1 MKFPTPTKSIL
12 FSFAKLMA
20 NRFNVNEQ
28 KVLEDVEN
36 VIINSSDVTFEDAKR
51 FVKRLK
57 ENGHKL
63 TILTYIPDKK
73 NRDYQ
78 IKKIKGSGIE
88 KYFDDIIITS
98 EYKFTLDLDYKN
110 SIFIDD
116 DPRDLNGL
124 YEKKPIKVIRIRK
137 KNNKRSKIDI
147 DNKKVKRI
155 MLYMFAF
162 FIPFFVL
169 LGIIITLKVY
179 PFGENTY
186 MPVDAFNQYTPYLQ
200 YFKEAIL
207 GTNSMFYSLG
217 KSIGGEM
224 YGLFTY
230 YLMSPF
236 NLISLFFCYMHM
248 TQLLHAYLFQYIH
261 LNF

>member
-1 MKFPTPTKSIL
+1 MK
-12 FSFAKLMA
+12 
-20 NRFNVNEQ
+20 
-28 KVLEDVEN
+28 KV
-36 VIINSSDVTFEDAKR
+36 
-51 FVKRLK
+51 
-57 ENGHKL
+57 
-63 TILTYIPDKK
+63 
-73 NRDYQ
+73 
-78 IKKIKGSGIE
+78 SGM
-88 KYFDDIIITS
+88 
-98 EYKFTLDLDYKN
+98 L
-110 SIFIDD
+110 
-116 DPRDLNGL
+116 
-124 YEKKPIKVIRIRK
+124 
-137 KNNKRSKIDI
+137 KIDI
-147 DNKKVKRI
+147 DNKKVKKI
-155 MLYMFAF
+155 TLYALAF

-236 NLISLFFCYMHM
+236 NLIALLFRKEEMGIAFFIIM
-248 TQLLHAYLFQYIH
+248 LI
-261 LNF
+261 N

>member
-1 MKFPTPTKSIL
+1 MNYYIDFDNTLYETAKLTEIMLEKIVESISLESKRDIKEIEKIKTEFNSTKDNI

-78 IKKIKGSGIE
+78 IKKIKGAGIE

-147 DNKKVKRI
+147 DNKDI
-155 MLYMFAF
+155 EEYESFDD
-162 FIPFFVL
+162 I
-169 LGIIITLKVY
+169 
-179 PFGENTY
+179 
-186 MPVDAFNQYTPYLQ
+186 
-200 YFKEAIL
+200 
-207 GTNSMFYSLG
+207 
-217 KSIGGEM
+217 SI
-224 YGLFTY
+224 
-230 YLMSPF
+230 
-236 NLISLFFCYMHM
+236 
-248 TQLLHAYLFQYIH
+248 
-261 LNF
+261 